1 MKALQT
7 RSPIHLY
14 YNDINLDNV
23 SVTLFVN
30 KDITAF
36 DVTDNPDYDLSISAI
51 NNEITLEIAE
61 LLRSKNDYLF
71 ENDFYD
77 KRDTAIYA
85 LIQADLLDNAG
96 DIIETK
102 YNLIRIRDG
111 YIERNEQVQLL
122 NNQVSSNFNDW
133 TLDNLHQTEDVSDCF
148 GGTNAI
154 TIDNAPDGNRGYVQ
168 YNINTTDVITVSVI
182 AKSSDSTIRIT
193 TVGGL
198 VEFDLV
204 SDVVVSQTAGLI
216 LPTDILDLGN
226 GFKLVSAVF
235 NGLDTYVRFLTDDVL
250 DSSLTLFSPNVI
262 KGNWLNSDAS
272 DLVLQSNYMH
282 YTDGNIQA
290 SFMTDRK
297 EANTTYFYPG
307 STIGVFFDKIPNAQA
322 YQVLVDDNNNDL
334 IYYQLDGTETRQ
346 TIGLNELCEPKY
358 TPVKISFINKFGVIQ
373 DLVFFKKRVD
383 TLRTTE
389 DDYKANI
396 LQGGQSLNHV
406 GQKQIL
412 NKNSMRSVKISSG
425 FYPEDF
431 NTVFEQLLNSLNY
444 WIDDEPAVL
453 KSSNWT
459 EKTSVND
466 KLISYN
472 FDFEFANEDINNIR

>member
-14 YNDINLDNV
+14 YSFLNLESVNV
-23 SVTLFVN
+23 RLFIN

-36 DVTDNPDYDLSISAI
+36 DVSNNPNYNLTATAI
-51 NNEITLEIAE
+51 NDEVTVEISE

-71 ENDFYD
+71 DSDFYT
-77 KRDTAIYA
+77 KRDTAIFA
-85 LIQADLLDNAG
+85 LVESELISNVG
-96 DIIETK
+96 TTIETQ
-102 YNLIRIRDG
+102 YNLLRIRDG
-111 YIERNEQVQLL
+111 YVERNEQIQLL
-122 NNQVSSNFNDW
+122 NNQVSSDFNEW
-133 TLDNLHQTEDVSDCF
+133 TLVNATKTEDVADCF
-148 GGTNAI
+148 GGTNAT
-154 TIDNAPDGNRGYVQ
+154 TIDNNPDGNRGYFQ
-168 YNINTTDVITVSVI
+168 YDINTTDVTTVSVI
-182 AKSSDSTIRIT
+182 AKSSDSTIRIA
-193 TVGGL
+193 TVAGL

-216 LPTDILDLGN
+216 LATDIVDLDN
-226 GFKLVSAVF
+226 GFKIVSTVF
-235 NGLDTYVRFLTDDVL
+235 NGLDTYVRLLTDAVL
-250 DSSLTLFSPNVI
+250 DSILTLLAPNVI

-272 DLVLQSNYMH
+272 DLVLQSNYTN
-282 YTDGNIQA
+282 YTDGNIQS

-297 EANTTYFYPG
+297 EANSIYFYPN
-307 STIGVFFDKIPNAQA
+307 STIGVFFANNLNAQA
-322 YQVLVDDNNNDL
+322 YQVLVDNNNNDL
-334 IYYQLDGTETRQ
+334 IYEQLDGSETRQ
-346 TIGLNELCEPKY
+346 TIGLIELCEPKY

-383 TLRTTE
+383 TVRTTE
-389 DDYKANI
+389 DSYKANI

-412 NKNSMRSVKISSG
+412 RKNSMRSVKISSG

-466 KLISYN
+466 KLINYD
-472 FDFEFANEDINNIR
+472 FDFEFANDDINNIR